1 MAHVELQRGLRG
13 AAPLL
18 LLDEVAA
25 HLDAN
30 RRAALFAALA
40 RIGTQVWL
48 TGTDQA
54 LFAPMRGQARFLTV
68 RNGAVAPAP
77 A

>member
-1 MAHVELQRGLRG
+1 
-13 AAPLL
+13 
-18 LLDEVAA
+18 VAA

-40 RIGTQVWL
+40 RIATQIWL
-48 TGTDQA
+48 TGTDEA
-54 LFAPMRGQARFLTV
+54 LFAPLRGQARFLSV